1 MIPNRTKEALFNYV
15 NYGTPPSGFLR
26 AVLCN
31 DLVEAVGRADT
42 ENLAALKE
50 IVQYVYWELPGLCWG
65 NQDRLDKWMEDKSRI
80 QFRETP

>member
-1 MIPNRTKEALFNYV
+1 MIPTRTKNALFNYV
-15 NYGTPPSGFLR
+15 NHGTMPGGFLT

-31 DLVEAVGRADT
+31 DLMEAVGRADT

-65 NQDRLDKWMEDKSRI
+65 SRDRMNQWIDSRS
-80 QFRETP
+80 RHTVAL